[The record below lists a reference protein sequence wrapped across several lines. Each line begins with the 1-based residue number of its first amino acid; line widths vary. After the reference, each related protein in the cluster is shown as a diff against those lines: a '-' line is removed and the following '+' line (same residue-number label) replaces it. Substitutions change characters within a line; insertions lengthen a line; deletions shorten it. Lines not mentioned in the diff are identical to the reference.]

1 MVSNGLSDEN
11 ANASC
16 LSEPSIETPIDWKI
30 ARNYR
35 LLLPETFIEPN
46 PSSAT
51 SSENENLRIRQFRP
65 TVNWLQGCNE
75 GTHKR
80 GKTGFTLAFALFT
93 QVDDPKVLVNEI
105 QDEVALIRSIQRLL
119 ASAGTLESFRSLPET
134 QLPQS
139 IKLIIQNKSVFGYQ
153 IYSLAMDAM
162 STFIHSEPS
171 SLAILQEA
179 GLTEA
184 LYGAIDSGIEP

>member
-16 LSEPSIETPIDWKI
+16 LSEPSIKTPINWKI

-80 GKTGFTLAFALFT
+80 K
-93 QVDDPKVLVNEI
+93 NW
-105 QDEVALIRSIQRLL
+105 ALIRSIQRLL

>member
-1 MVSNGLSDEN
+1 MVNPSNGDGLTNSYMVSNGLSDEN

-16 LSEPSIETPIDWKI
+16 LSEPSIKTPINWKI

-80 GKTGFTLAFALFT
+80 GKTGY
-93 QVDDPKVLVNEI
+93 I
-105 QDEVALIRSIQRLL
+105 
-119 ASAGTLESFRSLPET
+119 
-134 QLPQS
+134 
-139 IKLIIQNKSVFGYQ
+139 
-153 IYSLAMDAM
+153 
-162 STFIHSEPS
+162 ST
-171 SLAILQEA
+171 
-179 GLTEA
+179 
-184 LYGAIDSGIEP
+184 